1 MNLLALHE
9 LIAGT
14 GDGLHPDLLRVLEER
29 ARIEFDPAVASLA
42 AKTGAGRPFPIRQSR
57 VIRARKRDA
66 AACPTD
72 HPERGDAK
80 PYQGI
85 RGVFSC
91 ILQ

>member
-57 VIRARKRDA
+57 AIRARKRDA
-66 AACPTD
+66 AGFAADRREGCK
-72 HPERGDAK
+72 AK
-80 PYQGI
+80 PHQGL
-85 RGVFSC
+85 RGICSC
-91 ILQ
+91 ISQ

>member
-42 AKTGAGRPFPIRQSR
+42 AKTGRPVQAGPSLSGKAGLFVPGNVTRLPAQPITQNAATPSR
-57 VIRARKRDA
+57 IKA
-66 AACPTD
+66 
-72 HPERGDAK
+72 
-80 PYQGI
+80 
-85 RGVFSC
+85 
-91 ILQ
+91 